1 MIGNKMNT
9 FQDVYIKKRHNGY
22 AEIRS
27 YMLEVIKARGK
38 GIRFVY
44 IDDVTQEKDI
54 MCVPFSQLNRGF
66 VTAKGIKS
74 KVNKGQTFD
83 LVSFLWKERDDS
95 IEESKTN
102 GQLVMFE

>member
-1 MIGNKMNT
+1 LGIKMDT
-9 FQDVYIKKRHNGY
+9 FQDVFIKKRHNGY

-44 IDDVTQEKDI
+44 IDEYTQEKEI

-74 KVNKGQTFD
+74 KVVKGQTFD
-83 LVSFLWKERDDS
+83 LISYLWHDRNEENSKDADS
-95 IEESKTN
+95 
-102 GQLVMFE
+102 GQIMMFD